1 MKYKYHEIDNIL
13 LWASI
18 DRGAKPVG
26 GSKLLYQT
34 YQMGTF
40 TFQKLNFLTYIEL
53 FNIAA
58 LFLGFLSFAILQ
70 TVISKIH
77 KVITDFILPFCLFDF
92 FTYLSLI
99 LFVSDAELFHLS

>member
-1 MKYKYHEIDNIL
+1 MKYKNHEIDNIL

-26 GSKLLYQT
+26 GLKLP

-53 FNIAA
+53 FNITA
-58 LFLGFLSFAILQ
+58 LFLGFY
-70 TVISKIH
+70 
-77 KVITDFILPFCLFDF
+77 F
-92 FTYLSLI
+92 FFNFTNNDI
-99 LFVSDAELFHLS
+99 KNR

>member
-18 DRGAKPVG
+18 DRGTKPVG
-26 GSKLLYQT
+26 GSKLPYQT

-53 FNIAA
+53 FNITA
-58 LFLGFLSFAILQ
+58 LFLDFYFLQLYKQ
-70 TVISKIH
+70 
-77 KVITDFILPFCLFDF
+77 
-92 FTYLSLI
+92 
-99 LFVSDAELFHLS
+99 